1 MFLSDLGLEGDV
13 SISTIGFDAHKT
25 KLLAAFHK
33 FVNVLKNC
41 EQMAWQEWIAEEVNE
56 LISL

>member
-33 FVNVLKNC
+33 FVNVLENC
-41 EQMAWQEWIAEEVNE
+41 EWMDRRRGK
-56 LISL
+56 